1 MRKSFNQKVKKIS
14 SSLIVVL
21 LVCMNFLIH
30 LPFKAEAATT
40 ELKGLGDVSYYNA
53 IIFGDHSATSADIEG
68 AMAVQKNM
76 NASSYTVLAAATGA
90 NNLAG
95 ATWVDEGYP
104 SLLLG
109 GQFTKAGAGQVII
122 QDGTVA
128 MTKDGDPEGAMKTSY
143 DRIAYK
149 EQVEIDAKFK
159 EFRKDVDGVIGDAG
173 QLHTDKPKPN
183 MSFGIGEDVKN
194 PNIYVSSGL
203 TGEKTFDVKDV
214 FLPNVDNKDFIVIYS
229 DAETVN
235 FASGAILYDTRNTG
249 MATDLINTS
258 QAYDP
263 NSSFTELASKVIWV
277 FPNATKITTKGY
289 GVVGSVFAP
298 NAVVETKG
306 GSINGQAFVGGLH
319 QRDGFEV
326 HNFKFNWPKWKKPAA
341 EKGNL
346 QIKKVDESDE
356 NIVLKDAKFDVI
368 DKENNVVA
376 TVTTNEKG
384 IAEVKDLPLGDYFVK
399 EISAPEGYIKV
410 DTPVKV
416 TIDNTKVIE
425 IVMKNTKKV
434 ENGQFK
440 ILKKD
445 SESGQLL
452 PGAKFDVIDKDGNVV
467 ETIITD
473 GKGEALSKQLPV
485 GTYTLK
491 EVEAPKGY
499 ELSSSLVH
507 VDVAA
512 NKTVTVDVLNKKIV
526 EKATGQFEIV
536 KVDANDKEKLLSD
549 AEFEVYKDGKKVDT
563 LRTDKTGKV
572 ISTKLEPGKY
582 TLKETKAPQGYT
594 LLKEEIEVVVEA
606 NKVVQVQVENAK
618 ELGSLQVVKKD
629 AESGKVLEGAEFRLK
644 NESGQVVGEAKTTNK
659 DGVVQFENLVPGKYT
674 LEETKAPEGYK
685 AVEVTVEVN
694 VVANEVV
701 KQEVMNE
708 KVTGQFEIVK
718 VDANDK
724 TKVLSGAE
732 FEVYKEGKK
741 VDTLRTDKTGKVI
754 STKLEPG
761 KYTLKETKAPQ
772 GYKLL
777 KEEIEV
783 VVEANKV
790 VQVQVENAKELGS
803 LQVVK
808 KDAESGKVLEGAEFR
823 LKNENGQVVGEAKT
837 TNKDGVV
844 QFENLVPGKYT
855 LEETK
860 APEGYKA
867 VEVTVEVNVV
877 ANEMVKQEVTN
888 EKVTGQFEIV
898 KVDAEDKAKVLS
910 DAEFAVYKDGKKVAE
925 LKTDESGKVMSP
937 KLPLGE
943 YTVKETKAPEGYKL
957 SNKEWKVTI
966 QNENEIVKVEA
977 ENEKVLGSLQII
989 KTDDKDQAKRL
1000 AGAEFTLKDVK
1011 GNVVKEGITTDE
1023 SGTVKVDGL
1032 VPGEYTLEETKA
1044 PEGYELTKQVI
1055 HATVDGEKVIDVKVT
1070 NSKSLGQ
1077 FEIVKVDANDKEKRL
1092 SDAEFEV
1099 YKDGKKVETLR
1110 TDKTGKVISTK
1121 LEPGKYTLKE
1131 TKAPQGYKLLKE
1143 EIEVVVEANKVVQ
1156 VQVENAKELGSLQV
1170 IKKDAESGK
1179 VLEGAEFRLK
1189 NEAGQVVGE
1198 AKTTDKDGVVKFE
1211 NVVPGKYTLEETKAP
1226 EGYKALEVTVEVNVV
1241 ANEVIK
1247 QEVTNEK
1254 IAGQFEIVKVDANDK
1269 EKVLSGAEFTVYK
1282 GGKKVAELKTDESG
1296 KVMSP
1301 KLPLGEYTVKE
1312 TKAPEGYK
1320 LSNKEWKVTI
1330 QNEKEVVKVEAENER
1345 ILGSL
1350 QIIKTDDKDQAK
1362 RLAGAEFTL
1371 KDAQGNVVK
1380 EGITTDKSGIVKVE
1394 GLVPGEYTLEETK
1407 APEGYELTKQVIH
1420 VTVDGE
1426 KVIDV
1431 KVTNSKSLGQF
1442 EIVKVDAEDK
1452 AKVLSNAE
1460 FEVYKDGEKVETLR
1474 TDKTGK
1480 VTSKKLEPGTYTLK
1494 ETKAPQGYKLLKEE
1508 IEVVVEANKVVQV
1521 QVENAKELGSLQVI
1535 KKDAES
1541 GKVLE
1546 GAEFKLKNET
1556 GQVVG
1561 EAKTTNKDGVVKFE
1575 NLVPGKYTLEETKA
1589 PEGYKA
1595 LEVTVEVNVVANKVI
1610 KQEVLNEKVKGKIT
1624 GQIEI
1629 IKVDAN
1635 DRDKKLAGAVFEILK
1650 DGTKIDT
1657 LTSDENG
1664 KATSKELEPGDY
1676 ILKEVQAP
1684 KGYSL
1689 SDKEIEFTIS
1699 NQKIEVVKL
1708 QITNEKET
1716 SKGPENPGGETEKP
1730 GEETEKPGEETEKPG
1745 EETEKPGEG
1754 TEKPGEG
1761 TEKPGE
1767 GTEKPGEETEKP
1779 GEGTENPGGET
1790 EKPGEETEK
1799 PGEETEKPGEGTE
1812 KPGEEVGEPNLP
1824 EKEQGSSNDQKLPAT
1839 GHNTNYLPFIG
1850 VILVLLGMRL
1860 RFMTK
1865 NS

>member
-1 MRKSFNQKVKKIS
+1 MNFLRKSFNQKIKKLS
-14 SSLIVVL
+14 SSFIVVL

-30 LPFKAEAATT
+30 LPYKAEAATT

-76 NASSYTVLAAATGA
+76 NASSYTVVAAATGA

-128 MTKDGDPEGAMKTSY
+128 MTKDGDPDGAMKTSY
-143 DRIAYK
+143 DRISYK
-149 EQVEIDAKFK
+149 EQAEIDAKFK
-159 EFRKDVDGVIGDAG
+159 EFRKDVNSVIEDAG
-173 QLHTDKPKPN
+173 QLHTDKPKPG
-183 MSFGIGEDVKN
+183 MTFGIGEDVNN

-203 TGEKTFDVKDV
+203 EGQGPFNVKDV
-214 FLPNVDNKDFIVIYS
+214 YLPNVNNKDFIVIHS
-229 DAETVN
+229 DAEEVN
-235 FASGAILYDTRNTG
+235 FGGGAILYDT
-249 MATDLINTS
+249 TDKGGFTLVNTS

-263 NSSFTELASKVIWV
+263 NSFFTELASKVIWV
-277 FPNATKITTKGY
+277 FPNAKKITTKGY

-298 NAVVETKG
+298 NAVVDTKG
-306 GSINGQAFVGGLH
+306 GSINGQAYVGGLH

-346 QIKKVDESDE
+346 QIKKVDENDE

-384 IAEVKDLPLGDYFVK
+384 IAEVKDLPFGDYFVK

-416 TIDNTKVIE
+416 TIDNTNIIE
-425 IVMKNTKKV
+425 FVMKNTKKV

-440 ILKKD
+440 LLKKD

-452 PGAKFDVIDKDGNVV
+452 PGAKFNVIDKDGNVV

-473 GKGEALSKQLPV
+473 DKGEALSKQLPV

-491 EVEAPKGY
+491 EIEAPKGY
-499 ELSSSLVH
+499 ELSSSSVS
-507 VDVAA
+507 VDVEV
-512 NKTVTVDVLNKKIV
+512 NKVVTVDVVNKKIP
-526 EKATGQFEIV
+526 EKVTGQFEIV
-536 KVDANDKEKLLSD
+536 KVDAEDKTKVLSD

-572 ISTKLEPGKY
+572 VSQKLEPGTY
-582 TLKETKAPQGYT
+582 TLKETKAPQGYK

-606 NKVVQVQVENAK
+606 NKVVEVQVENAK
-618 ELGSLQVVKKD
+618 ELGSLQVTKKD

-644 NESGQVVGEAKTTNK
+644 NENGQVVGETKTTNK
-659 DGVVQFENLVPGKYT
+659 DGVVKFENLVPGKYT

-708 KVTGQFEIVK
+708 K
-718 VDANDK
+718 
-724 TKVLSGAE
+724 L
-732 FEVYKEGKK
+732 
-741 VDTLRTDKTGKVI
+741 
-754 STKLEPG
+754 
-761 KYTLKETKAPQ
+761 
-772 GYKLL
+772 
-777 KEEIEV
+777 
-783 VVEANKV
+783 
-790 VQVQVENAKELGS
+790 
-803 LQVVK
+803 
-808 KDAESGKVLEGAEFR
+808 
-823 LKNENGQVVGEAKT
+823 
-837 TNKDGVV
+837 
-844 QFENLVPGKYT
+844 
-855 LEETK
+855 
-860 APEGYKA
+860 
-867 VEVTVEVNVV
+867 
-877 ANEMVKQEVTN
+877 
-888 EKVTGQFEIV
+888 TGQFEIV

-910 DAEFAVYKDGKKVAE
+910 DAEF
-925 LKTDESGKVMSP
+925 
-937 KLPLGE
+937 
-943 YTVKETKAPEGYKL
+943 
-957 SNKEWKVTI
+957 
-966 QNENEIVKVEA
+966 
-977 ENEKVLGSLQII
+977 
-989 KTDDKDQAKRL
+989 
-1000 AGAEFTLKDVK
+1000 
-1011 GNVVKEGITTDE
+1011 
-1023 SGTVKVDGL
+1023 
-1032 VPGEYTLEETKA
+1032 
-1044 PEGYELTKQVI
+1044 
-1055 HATVDGEKVIDVKVT
+1055 
-1070 NSKSLGQ
+1070 
-1077 FEIVKVDANDKEKRL
+1077 
-1092 SDAEFEV
+1092 EV
-1099 YKDGKKVETLR
+1099 YKGGKKVETLR
-1110 TDKTGKVISTK
+1110 TDKTGKVISQK
-1121 LEPGKYTLKE
+1121 LEPGTYTLKE

-1189 NEAGQVVGE
+1189 NENGQVVGE
-1198 AKTTDKDGVVKFE
+1198 TKTTNKDGVVKFE
-1211 NVVPGKYTLEETKAP
+1211 NLVPGKYTLEETKAP
-1226 EGYKALEVTVEVNVV
+1226 EGYKAVEVTVEVNIV
-1241 ANEVIK
+1241 ANEVVK

-1254 IAGQFEIVKVDANDK
+1254 VTGQFEVVKVDANDK
-1269 EKVLSGAEFTVYK
+1269 TKLLSGAEFAVYK
-1282 GGKKVAELKTDESG
+1282 DGKKVAELKTDESG
-1296 KVMSP
+1296 KVISP

-1330 QNEKEVVKVEAENER
+1330 QNENEIVKLEAENEK

-1350 QIIKTDDKDQAK
+1350 QIIKTDDKDQTK

-1371 KDAQGNVVK
+1371 KDVKGNVVK
-1380 EGITTDKSGIVKVE
+1380 EGITTDKSGTVKVD

-1426 KVIDV
+1426 KIVDV
-1431 KVTNSKSLGQF
+1431 KVANSKSLGQF

-1452 AKVLSNAE
+1452 AKVLSDAE
-1460 FEVYKDGEKVETLR
+1460 FEVYKDGKKVETLR

-1480 VTSKKLEPGTYTLK
+1480 VISQKLEPGTYTLK

-1546 GAEFKLKNET
+1546 GAEFKLKNEA

-1561 EAKTTNKDGVVKFE
+1561 ETKTTNKDGVVKFE

-1589 PEGYKA
+1589 PEGYKV
-1595 LEVTVEVNVVANKVI
+1595 LEVTVEVNVVANEVV
-1610 KQEVLNEKVKGKIT
+1610 KQEVLNEKVKEEIT
-1624 GQIEI
+1624 GQLEI
-1629 IKVDAN
+1629 TKVDAN
-1635 DRDKKLAGAVFEILK
+1635 DTNKTLAGAVFEIWK

-1657 LTSDENG
+1657 LTSDANG
-1664 KATSKELEPGDY
+1664 KATSKELDPGDY

-1684 KGYSL
+1684 EGYEL

-1699 NQKIEVVKL
+1699 NQKFEVVKL
-1708 QITNEKET
+1708 QITNK
-1716 SKGPENPGGETEKP
+1716 KETEKP

-1745 EETEKPGEG
+1745 EETEKPGE
-1754 TEKPGEG
+1754 
-1761 TEKPGE
+1761 
-1767 GTEKPGEETEKP
+1767 
-1779 GEGTENPGGET
+1779 ET

-1799 PGEETEKPGEGTE
+1799 PGEETEKPGEETE
-1812 KPGEEVGEPNLP
+1812 KPGEETEKPGEET
-1824 EKEQGSSNDQKLPAT
+1824 EKPGEETEKPGEETEKPGKETEKPGEETEKPGEETEKPGEEIEKPGEEIEKPGGETEKPGEETEKPGGETEKPGEGMGNPDKEKGQGTSHAQQLPAT
-1839 GHNTNYLPFIG
+1839 GHDMNYLPFIG
-1850 VILVLLGMRL
+1850 FALVLLGIRL
-1860 RFMTK
+1860 RFMIK
-1865 NS
+1865 NN

>member
-1 MRKSFNQKVKKIS
+1 MRKSFNQKIKKLS
-14 SSLIVVL
+14 SSFIVVL

-30 LPFKAEAATT
+30 LPYKAEAATT

-95 ATWVDEGYP
+95 ATWVEEGYP

-109 GQFTKAGAGQVII
+109 GQFTKAGTGQVII

-128 MTKDGDPEGAMKTSY
+128 MTKDGDPEGAMKSSY
-143 DRIAYK
+143 DRISYK
-149 EQVEIDAKFK
+149 EQAEIDAKFK
-159 EFRKDVDGVIGDAG
+159 EFRKDVDSVIEDAG
-173 QLHTDKPKPN
+173 QLHTDKPKPG
-183 MSFGIGEDVKN
+183 MTFGIGEDVNN

-203 TGEKTFDVKDV
+203 EGQEPFNVKDV
-214 FLPNVDNKDFIVIYS
+214 YLPNVSNKDFIVIHS
-229 DAETVN
+229 DAEEVN
-235 FASGAILYDTRNTG
+235 FGGGAILYDT
-249 MATDLINTS
+249 TDKGGFTLVNTS

-263 NSSFTELASKVIWV
+263 NSFFTELASKVIWV
-277 FPNATKITTKGY
+277 FPNAKKITTKGY

-298 NAVVETKG
+298 NAVVDTKG
-306 GSINGQAFVGGLH
+306 GSINGQAYVGGLH

-346 QIKKVDESDE
+346 QIKKVDENDE

-368 DKENNVVA
+368 DKDNNVVA

-384 IAEVKDLPLGDYFVK
+384 IAEVKDLPFGDYFVK
-399 EISAPEGYIKV
+399 EISAPAGYIKV

-416 TIDNTKVIE
+416 TIDNTNIIE
-425 IVMKNTKKV
+425 FVMKNTKKV

-440 ILKKD
+440 LLKKD

-473 GKGEALSKQLPV
+473 DKGEALSKQLPV
-485 GTYTLK
+485 GTYALK

-536 KVDANDKEKLLSD
+536 KVDAEDKAKVLSD
-549 AEFEVYKDGKKVDT
+549 AEFDVYKDGKKVET

-572 ISTKLEPGKY
+572 ISQQLEPGTY

-618 ELGSLQVVKKD
+618 ELGSLQVIKKD

-644 NESGQVVGEAKTTNK
+644 NENGQLVGEAKTTNK
-659 DGVVQFENLVPGKYT
+659 DGIVKFENLVPGKYT

-718 VDANDK
+718 VDA
-724 TKVLSGAE
+724 
-732 FEVYKEGKK
+732 
-741 VDTLRTDKTGKVI
+741 
-754 STKLEPG
+754 
-761 KYTLKETKAPQ
+761 
-772 GYKLL
+772 
-777 KEEIEV
+777 
-783 VVEANKV
+783 
-790 VQVQVENAKELGS
+790 
-803 LQVVK
+803 
-808 KDAESGKVLEGAEFR
+808 
-823 LKNENGQVVGEAKT
+823 
-837 TNKDGVV
+837 
-844 QFENLVPGKYT
+844 
-855 LEETK
+855 
-860 APEGYKA
+860 
-867 VEVTVEVNVV
+867 
-877 ANEMVKQEVTN
+877 
-888 EKVTGQFEIV
+888 
-898 KVDAEDKAKVLS
+898 EDKAKVLS
-910 DAEFAVYKDGKKVAE
+910 DAEFTVYKD
-925 LKTDESGKVMSP
+925 
-937 KLPLGE
+937 
-943 YTVKETKAPEGYKL
+943 
-957 SNKEWKVTI
+957 
-966 QNENEIVKVEA
+966 
-977 ENEKVLGSLQII
+977 
-989 KTDDKDQAKRL
+989 
-1000 AGAEFTLKDVK
+1000 
-1011 GNVVKEGITTDE
+1011 
-1023 SGTVKVDGL
+1023 
-1032 VPGEYTLEETKA
+1032 
-1044 PEGYELTKQVI
+1044 
-1055 HATVDGEKVIDVKVT
+1055 
-1070 NSKSLGQ
+1070 
-1077 FEIVKVDANDKEKRL
+1077 
-1092 SDAEFEV
+1092 
-1099 YKDGKKVETLR
+1099 
-1110 TDKTGKVISTK
+1110 
-1121 LEPGKYTLKE
+1121 
-1131 TKAPQGYKLLKE
+1131 
-1143 EIEVVVEANKVVQ
+1143 
-1156 VQVENAKELGSLQV
+1156 
-1170 IKKDAESGK
+1170 
-1179 VLEGAEFRLK
+1179 
-1189 NEAGQVVGE
+1189 
-1198 AKTTDKDGVVKFE
+1198 
-1211 NVVPGKYTLEETKAP
+1211 
-1226 EGYKALEVTVEVNVV
+1226 
-1241 ANEVIK
+1241 
-1247 QEVTNEK
+1247 
-1254 IAGQFEIVKVDANDK
+1254 
-1269 EKVLSGAEFTVYK
+1269 
-1282 GGKKVAELKTDESG
+1282 GKKVAELKTDESG

-1380 EGITTDKSGIVKVE
+1380 EGITTDKSGIVKVD

-1452 AKVLSNAE
+1452 TKVLSDAE
-1460 FEVYKDGEKVETLR
+1460 FEVYKDGKKVETLR

-1480 VTSKKLEPGTYTLK
+1480 VISQKLEPGTYTLK

-1561 EAKTTNKDGVVKFE
+1561 EAKTTNKDGVVTFE

-1595 LEVTVEVNVVANKVI
+1595 LEVTVEVNIVANEVAKR
-1610 KQEVLNEKVKGKIT
+1610 EVLNEKVKEEIT
-1624 GQIEI
+1624 GQLEI
-1629 IKVDAN
+1629 TKVDAN
-1635 DRDKKLAGAVFEILK
+1635 DTGKTLAGAVFEIWK

-1657 LTSDENG
+1657 LTTNKNG
-1664 KATSKELEPGDY
+1664 KAISKKLEPGDY
-1676 ILKEVQAP
+1676 ILKEVHAP
-1684 KGYSL
+1684 EGYKL
-1689 SDKEIEFTIS
+1689 SDKEIKFKIS
-1699 NQKIEVVKL
+1699 NEKVEVKNL
-1708 QITNEKET
+1708 EITNEKEQE
-1716 SKGPENPGGETEKP
+1716 KGPEKP
-1730 GEETEKPGEETEKPG
+1730 GEETEKPG
-1745 EETEKPGEG
+1745 
-1754 TEKPGEG
+1754 
-1761 TEKPGE
+1761 
-1767 GTEKPGEETEKP
+1767 
-1779 GEGTENPGGET
+1779 
-1790 EKPGEETEK
+1790 
-1799 PGEETEKPGEGTE
+1799 
-1812 KPGEEVGEPNLP
+1812 
-1824 EKEQGSSNDQKLPAT
+1824 
-1839 GHNTNYLPFIG
+1839 
-1850 VILVLLGMRL
+1850 
-1860 RFMTK
+1860 
-1865 NS
+1865 

>member
-1 MRKSFNQKVKKIS
+1 MNFLRKSFNQKIKKFS
-14 SSLIVVL
+14 SSFIVVL

-30 LPFKAEAATT
+30 LPYKAEAATT

-109 GQFTKAGAGQVII
+109 GQFTKAGTGQVII

-128 MTKDGDPEGAMKTSY
+128 MTKDGDPEGAMKSSY
-143 DRIAYK
+143 DRISYK
-149 EQVEIDAKFK
+149 EQAEIDAKFK
-159 EFRKDVDGVIGDAG
+159 EFRKDVDSVIEDAG
-173 QLHTDKPKPN
+173 QLHTDKPKPG
-183 MSFGIGEDVKN
+183 MTFGIGEDVNN

-203 TGEKTFDVKDV
+203 EGQEPFNVKDV
-214 FLPNVDNKDFIVIYS
+214 YLPNVSNKDFIVIHS
-229 DAETVN
+229 DAEEVN
-235 FASGAILYDTRNTG
+235 FGGGAILYDT
-249 MATDLINTS
+249 TDKGGFTLVNTS

-263 NSSFTELASKVIWV
+263 NSFFTELASKVIWV
-277 FPNATKITTKGY
+277 FPNAKKITTKGY

-298 NAVVETKG
+298 NAVVDTKG
-306 GSINGQAFVGGLH
+306 GSINGQAYVGGLH

-346 QIKKVDESDE
+346 QIKKVDENDE

-368 DKENNVVA
+368 DKDNHVVA

-384 IAEVKDLPLGDYFVK
+384 IAEVKDLPFGDYFVK
-399 EISAPEGYIKV
+399 EISAPAGYIKV

-416 TIDNTKVIE
+416 TIDNTNIIE
-425 IVMKNTKKV
+425 FVMKNTKKV

-440 ILKKD
+440 LLKKD

-512 NKTVTVDVLNKKIV
+512 DKTVTVDVLNKKIV

-536 KVDANDKEKLLSD
+536 KVDAEDKAKVLSD
-549 AEFEVYKDGKKVDT
+549 AEFDVYKDGKKVET

-572 ISTKLEPGKY
+572 ISQQLEPGTY

-606 NKVVQVQVENAK
+606 NKVVQVQ
-618 ELGSLQVVKKD
+618 
-629 AESGKVLEGAEFRLK
+629 
-644 NESGQVVGEAKTTNK
+644 
-659 DGVVQFENLVPGKYT
+659 
-674 LEETKAPEGYK
+674 
-685 AVEVTVEVN
+685 
-694 VVANEVV
+694 
-701 KQEVMNE
+701 
-708 KVTGQFEIVK
+708 I
-718 VDANDK
+718 
-724 TKVLSGAE
+724 
-732 FEVYKEGKK
+732 
-741 VDTLRTDKTGKVI
+741 
-754 STKLEPG
+754 
-761 KYTLKETKAPQ
+761 
-772 GYKLL
+772 
-777 KEEIEV
+777 
-783 VVEANKV
+783 
-790 VQVQVENAKELGS
+790 
-803 LQVVK
+803 
-808 KDAESGKVLEGAEFR
+808 
-823 LKNENGQVVGEAKT
+823 
-837 TNKDGVV
+837 
-844 QFENLVPGKYT
+844 
-855 LEETK
+855 
-860 APEGYKA
+860 
-867 VEVTVEVNVV
+867 
-877 ANEMVKQEVTN
+877 
-888 EKVTGQFEIV
+888 
-898 KVDAEDKAKVLS
+898 
-910 DAEFAVYKDGKKVAE
+910 
-925 LKTDESGKVMSP
+925 
-937 KLPLGE
+937 
-943 YTVKETKAPEGYKL
+943 
-957 SNKEWKVTI
+957 
-966 QNENEIVKVEA
+966 
-977 ENEKVLGSLQII
+977 
-989 KTDDKDQAKRL
+989 
-1000 AGAEFTLKDVK
+1000 
-1011 GNVVKEGITTDE
+1011 
-1023 SGTVKVDGL
+1023 
-1032 VPGEYTLEETKA
+1032 
-1044 PEGYELTKQVI
+1044 
-1055 HATVDGEKVIDVKVT
+1055 
-1070 NSKSLGQ
+1070 
-1077 FEIVKVDANDKEKRL
+1077 
-1092 SDAEFEV
+1092 
-1099 YKDGKKVETLR
+1099 
-1110 TDKTGKVISTK
+1110 
-1121 LEPGKYTLKE
+1121 
-1131 TKAPQGYKLLKE
+1131 
-1143 EIEVVVEANKVVQ
+1143 
-1156 VQVENAKELGSLQV
+1156 ENAKELGSLQV

-1179 VLEGAEFRLK
+1179 VLAGAEFKLK

-1198 AKTTDKDGVVKFE
+1198 AKTTNKDGVVKFE

-1241 ANEVIK
+1241 ANEVVK
-1247 QEVTNEK
+1247 QEVMNEK
-1254 IAGQFEIVKVDANDK
+1254 VMGQFEIVKVDANDK
-1269 EKVLSGAEFTVYK
+1269 TKLLSGAEFEVYK
-1282 GGKKVAELKTDESG
+1282 DGKKVAELKTDESG

-1380 EGITTDKSGIVKVE
+1380 EGITTDKSGIVKID

-1452 AKVLSNAE
+1452 TKVLSDAE
-1460 FEVYKDGEKVETLR
+1460 FEVYKDGKKIETLRTDKTGKVISQKLEPGKYTLKETKAPQGYKLLKEEIEVVVEANKVVQVQVENAKELGSLQVIKKDAESGKVLEGAEFRLKNENGQLVGEAKTTNKDGIVKFENLVPGKYTLEETKAPEGYKAVEVKVEVNVVANEVAKKEVMNEKVTGQFEIVKVDAEDKTKVLSDAEFEVYKDGKKVETLR

-1480 VTSKKLEPGTYTLK
+1480 VISQKLEPGTYTLK

-1561 EAKTTNKDGVVKFE
+1561 EAKTTNKDGVVTFE

-1595 LEVTVEVNVVANKVI
+1595 LEVTVEVNVVANEVAKR
-1610 KQEVLNEKVKGKIT
+1610 EVLNEKVKEEIT
-1624 GQIEI
+1624 GQLEI
-1629 IKVDAN
+1629 TKVDAN
-1635 DRDKKLAGAVFEILK
+1635 DTGKTLAGAVFEILK

-1657 LTSDENG
+1657 LTTNKNG
-1664 KATSKELEPGDY
+1664 KAISKKLEPGDY
-1676 ILKEVQAP
+1676 ILKEVHAP
-1684 KGYSL
+1684 EGYKL
-1689 SDKEIEFTIS
+1689 SDKEIKFKIS
-1699 NQKIEVVKL
+1699 NEKVEVKNL
-1708 QITNEKET
+1708 EITNEKEQE
-1716 SKGPENPGGETEKP
+1716 KGPEKPGEETEKP

-1745 EETEKPGEG
+1745 EETEKPGE
-1754 TEKPGEG
+1754 
-1761 TEKPGE
+1761 
-1767 GTEKPGEETEKP
+1767 
-1779 GEGTENPGGET
+1779 ET

-1799 PGEETEKPGEGTE
+1799 PGEETEKPGEETEKPGEETEKPGEETEKPGEETEKPGEETEKPGEETEKPGEETEKPGEETEKPGEETEKPGEETEKPGEETEKPGEETE
-1812 KPGEEVGEPNLP
+1812 KPGEEVGKPNLP
-1824 EKEQGSSNDQKLPAT
+1824 EKEQGSSNNQKLPAT

>member
-1 MRKSFNQKVKKIS
+1 MSKDWYIWNVLYFVNLGIIKGGMNFLRKSFNQKIKKLS
-14 SSLIVVL
+14 SSFIVVL
-21 LVCMNFLIH
+21 LACMNFLIH
-30 LPFKAEAATT
+30 LPYKAEAATT

-109 GQFTKAGAGQVII
+109 GQFTKAGTGQVII

-128 MTKDGDPEGAMKTSY
+128 MTKDGDPEGAMKSSY
-143 DRIAYK
+143 DRISYK
-149 EQVEIDAKFK
+149 EQAEIDTKFK
-159 EFRKDVDGVIGDAG
+159 EFRKDVDSVIEDAG
-173 QLHTDKPKPN
+173 QLHTDKPKSG
-183 MSFGIGEDVKN
+183 MTFGIGEDVN
-194 PNIYVSSGL
+194 NSNIYVSSGL
-203 TGEKTFDVKDV
+203 EGQEPFNVKDV
-214 FLPNVDNKDFIVIYS
+214 YLPNVNNKDFIVIHS
-229 DAETVN
+229 DAEEVN
-235 FASGAILYDTRNTG
+235 FGGGAILYDT
-249 MATDLINTS
+249 TDKGGFTLVNTS

-263 NSSFTELASKVIWV
+263 NSFFTELASKVIWV
-277 FPNATKITTKGY
+277 FPNAKKITTKGY

-326 HNFKFNWPKWKKPAA
+326 HNFKFNWPKWKNPAV

-346 QIKKVDESDE
+346 QIKKVDENDE

-368 DKENNVVA
+368 DKENHVVA
-376 TVTTNEKG
+376 TVTTNEDG
-384 IAEVKDLPLGDYFVK
+384 IAEVKDLPFGDYFVK

-416 TIDNTKVIE
+416 TIDNTNIIE
-425 IVMKNTKKV
+425 FVMKNTKKV

-440 ILKKD
+440 LLKKD

-536 KVDANDKEKLLSD
+536 KVDA
-549 AEFEVYKDGKKVDT
+549 
-563 LRTDKTGKV
+563 
-572 ISTKLEPGKY
+572 
-582 TLKETKAPQGYT
+582 
-594 LLKEEIEVVVEA
+594 
-606 NKVVQVQVENAK
+606 
-618 ELGSLQVVKKD
+618 
-629 AESGKVLEGAEFRLK
+629 
-644 NESGQVVGEAKTTNK
+644 
-659 DGVVQFENLVPGKYT
+659 
-674 LEETKAPEGYK
+674 
-685 AVEVTVEVN
+685 
-694 VVANEVV
+694 
-701 KQEVMNE
+701 
-708 KVTGQFEIVK
+708 
-718 VDANDK
+718 
-724 TKVLSGAE
+724 
-732 FEVYKEGKK
+732 
-741 VDTLRTDKTGKVI
+741 
-754 STKLEPG
+754 
-761 KYTLKETKAPQ
+761 
-772 GYKLL
+772 
-777 KEEIEV
+777 
-783 VVEANKV
+783 
-790 VQVQVENAKELGS
+790 
-803 LQVVK
+803 
-808 KDAESGKVLEGAEFR
+808 
-823 LKNENGQVVGEAKT
+823 
-837 TNKDGVV
+837 
-844 QFENLVPGKYT
+844 
-855 LEETK
+855 
-860 APEGYKA
+860 
-867 VEVTVEVNVV
+867 
-877 ANEMVKQEVTN
+877 
-888 EKVTGQFEIV
+888 
-898 KVDAEDKAKVLS
+898 EDKAKV
-910 DAEFAVYKDGKKVAE
+910 
-925 LKTDESGKVMSP
+925 
-937 KLPLGE
+937 
-943 YTVKETKAPEGYKL
+943 
-957 SNKEWKVTI
+957 
-966 QNENEIVKVEA
+966 
-977 ENEKVLGSLQII
+977 
-989 KTDDKDQAKRL
+989 
-1000 AGAEFTLKDVK
+1000 
-1011 GNVVKEGITTDE
+1011 
-1023 SGTVKVDGL
+1023 
-1032 VPGEYTLEETKA
+1032 
-1044 PEGYELTKQVI
+1044 
-1055 HATVDGEKVIDVKVT
+1055 
-1070 NSKSLGQ
+1070 
-1077 FEIVKVDANDKEKRL
+1077 L

-1110 TDKTGKVISTK
+1110 TDKTGKVISQK
-1121 LEPGKYTLKE
+1121 LEPGTYTLKE
-1131 TKAPQGYKLLKE
+1131 TKAPQGYTLLKE

-1189 NEAGQVVGE
+1189 NETGQVVGE
-1198 AKTTDKDGVVKFE
+1198 AKTTNKDGVVQFG
-1211 NVVPGKYTLEETKAP
+1211 NLVPGKYTLEETKAP
-1226 EGYKALEVTVEVNVV
+1226 EGYKAVEVTVGVNVV
-1241 ANEVIK
+1241 ANEVVK
-1247 QEVTNEK
+1247 QEVMNEK
-1254 IAGQFEIVKVDANDK
+1254 VTGQFEIVKVDANDK
-1269 EKVLSGAEFTVYK
+1269 AKVLSGAEFTVYK
-1282 GGKKVAELKTDESG
+1282 DGKKVAELKTDESG
-1296 KVMSP
+1296 EVMSP
-1301 KLPLGEYTVKE
+1301 KLPFGEYTVKE

-1350 QIIKTDDKDQAK
+1350 QIIKTDDKDKAK

-1380 EGITTDKSGIVKVE
+1380 EGITTDESGTVKVD

-1442 EIVKVDAEDK
+1442 EIVKVDANDK
-1452 AKVLSNAE
+1452 TKVLSDAE
-1460 FEVYKDGEKVETLR
+1460 FEVYKDGKKVETLR

-1480 VTSKKLEPGTYTLK
+1480 VISQKLEPGTYTLK

-1521 QVENAKELGSLQVI
+1521 QVENTKELGSLQVI

-1561 EAKTTNKDGVVKFE
+1561 EAKTTNKDGVVTFE

-1595 LEVTVEVNVVANKVI
+1595 LEVTVEVNVVANTVM
-1610 KQEVLNEKVKGKIT
+1610 KQEVLNEKVKEKIT

-1635 DRDKKLAGAVFEILK
+1635 DKDKKLAGAVFEILK
-1650 DGTKIDT
+1650 DGTKIDA

-1684 KGYSL
+1684 EGYSL

-1699 NQKIEVVKL
+1699 NQEIEVVKL

-1716 SKGPENPGGETEKP
+1716 SKGPEKPGEETEKPGGETEKPGGETEKP
-1730 GEETEKPGEETEKPG
+1730 GEETEKPGEGTEKPG
-1745 EETEKPGEG
+1745 GETEKPGEG
-1754 TEKPGEG
+1754 TEKPGGETEKPGEG

-1779 GEGTENPGGET
+1779 GE
-1790 EKPGEETEK
+1790 
-1799 PGEETEKPGEGTE
+1799 ETEKPGEGMVNVDKEQPT
-1812 KPGEEVGEPNLP
+1812 LP
-1824 EKEQGSSNDQKLPAT
+1824 EKGQDASHAQRLPAT
-1839 GHNTNYLPFIG
+1839 GHDMNYLPFIG
-1850 VILVLLGMRL
+1850 FALVLLGIRL
-1860 RFMTK
+1860 RFMIK

>member
-1 MRKSFNQKVKKIS
+1 MRKSFNQKIKKLS
-14 SSLIVVL
+14 SSFIVVL

-30 LPFKAEAATT
+30 LPYKAEAATT

-68 AMAVQKNM
+68 AMAIQKNM

-90 NNLAG
+90 HNLAG
-95 ATWVDEGYP
+95 ATWVEEGYP

-109 GQFTKAGAGQVII
+109 GQFTKAGTGQVII

-128 MTKDGDPEGAMKTSY
+128 MTKDGDPEGAMNSSY
-143 DRIAYK
+143 DRISYK
-149 EQVEIDAKFK
+149 EQAEIDAKFK
-159 EFRKDVDGVIGDAG
+159 EFRKDVDSVIEDAG
-173 QLHTDKPKPN
+173 QLHTDKPKSG
-183 MSFGIGEDVKN
+183 MTFGIGEDVNN

-203 TGEKTFDVKDV
+203 EGQEPFNVKDV
-214 FLPNVDNKDFIVIYS
+214 YLPNVSNKDFIVIHS
-229 DAETVN
+229 DAEEVN
-235 FASGAILYDTRNTG
+235 FGGGAILYDTTNKGGFT
-249 MATDLINTS
+249 LVNTS

-263 NSSFTELASKVIWV
+263 NSFFTELASKVIWV

-298 NAVVETKG
+298 NAVVDTKG
-306 GSINGQAFVGGLH
+306 GSINGQAYVGGLH

-346 QIKKVDESDE
+346 QIKKVDENDE

-368 DKENNVVA
+368 DKDNNVVA

-384 IAEVKDLPLGDYFVK
+384 IAEVKDLPFGDYFVK

-416 TIDNTKVIE
+416 TIDNTNIIE
-425 IVMKNTKKV
+425 FVMKNTKKV

-440 ILKKD
+440 LLKKD

-512 NKTVTVDVLNKKIV
+512 NNTVTVDVLNKKIV

-536 KVDANDKEKLLSD
+536 KVDANDKTKVLSD
-549 AEFEVYKDGKKVDT
+549 AEFEVYKDGKKVET

-572 ISTKLEPGKY
+572 ISQKLEPGTY
-582 TLKETKAPQGYT
+582 TLKETKAPQGYK

-618 ELGSLQVVKKD
+618 ELGSLQVIKKD
-629 AESGKVLEGAEFRLK
+629 AESGKVLEDAEFKLK
-644 NESGQVVGEAKTTNK
+644 NETGQVVGEAKTTNK
-659 DGVVQFENLVPGKYT
+659 NGVVTFENLVPGKYT

-724 TKVLSGAE
+724 A
-732 FEVYKEGKK
+732 
-741 VDTLRTDKTGKVI
+741 
-754 STKLEPG
+754 
-761 KYTLKETKAPQ
+761 
-772 GYKLL
+772 
-777 KEEIEV
+777 
-783 VVEANKV
+783 
-790 VQVQVENAKELGS
+790 
-803 LQVVK
+803 
-808 KDAESGKVLEGAEFR
+808 
-823 LKNENGQVVGEAKT
+823 
-837 TNKDGVV
+837 
-844 QFENLVPGKYT
+844 
-855 LEETK
+855 
-860 APEGYKA
+860 
-867 VEVTVEVNVV
+867 
-877 ANEMVKQEVTN
+877 
-888 EKVTGQFEIV
+888 
-898 KVDAEDKAKVLS
+898 
-910 DAEFAVYKDGKKVAE
+910 
-925 LKTDESGKVMSP
+925 
-937 KLPLGE
+937 
-943 YTVKETKAPEGYKL
+943 
-957 SNKEWKVTI
+957 
-966 QNENEIVKVEA
+966 
-977 ENEKVLGSLQII
+977 
-989 KTDDKDQAKRL
+989 
-1000 AGAEFTLKDVK
+1000 
-1011 GNVVKEGITTDE
+1011 
-1023 SGTVKVDGL
+1023 
-1032 VPGEYTLEETKA
+1032 
-1044 PEGYELTKQVI
+1044 
-1055 HATVDGEKVIDVKVT
+1055 
-1070 NSKSLGQ
+1070 
-1077 FEIVKVDANDKEKRL
+1077 
-1092 SDAEFEV
+1092 
-1099 YKDGKKVETLR
+1099 
-1110 TDKTGKVISTK
+1110 
-1121 LEPGKYTLKE
+1121 
-1131 TKAPQGYKLLKE
+1131 
-1143 EIEVVVEANKVVQ
+1143 
-1156 VQVENAKELGSLQV
+1156 
-1170 IKKDAESGK
+1170 
-1179 VLEGAEFRLK
+1179 
-1189 NEAGQVVGE
+1189 
-1198 AKTTDKDGVVKFE
+1198 
-1211 NVVPGKYTLEETKAP
+1211 
-1226 EGYKALEVTVEVNVV
+1226 
-1241 ANEVIK
+1241 
-1247 QEVTNEK
+1247 
-1254 IAGQFEIVKVDANDK
+1254 
-1269 EKVLSGAEFTVYK
+1269 KVLSGAEFTVYK
-1282 GGKKVAELKTDESG
+1282 DGKKVAELKTDESG

-1380 EGITTDKSGIVKVE
+1380 EGITTDKSGIVKVD

-1452 AKVLSNAE
+1452 TKVLSDAE
-1460 FEVYKDGEKVETLR
+1460 FEVYKDGKKIETLR

-1480 VTSKKLEPGTYTLK
+1480 VISQKLEPGKYTLK

-1521 QVENAKELGSLQVI
+1521 QIENAKELGSLQVI

-1561 EAKTTNKDGVVKFE
+1561 EAKTTNKDGIVKFE
-1575 NLVPGKYTLEETKA
+1575 NLEPGKYTLEETKA

-1595 LEVTVEVNVVANKVI
+1595 LEVTVEVNVVANEVAKR
-1610 KQEVLNEKVKGKIT
+1610 EVLNEKVKEEIT
-1624 GQIEI
+1624 GQLEI
-1629 IKVDAN
+1629 TKVDAN
-1635 DRDKKLAGAVFEILK
+1635 DTGKTLAGAVFEIWK

-1657 LTSDENG
+1657 LTTNKNG
-1664 KATSKELEPGDY
+1664 KAISKKLEPGDY
-1676 ILKEVQAP
+1676 ILKEVHAP
-1684 KGYSL
+1684 EGYKL
-1689 SDKEIEFTIS
+1689 SDKEIKFKIS
-1699 NQKIEVVKL
+1699 NEKVEVKNL
-1708 QITNEKET
+1708 EITNEKEQE
-1716 SKGPENPGGETEKP
+1716 KGPEKPGEETEKP

-1745 EETEKPGEG
+1745 EETEKPGEETG
-1754 TEKPGEG
+1754 TPGE
-1761 TEKPGE
+1761 
-1767 GTEKPGEETEKP
+1767 
-1779 GEGTENPGGET
+1779 ET

-1799 PGEETEKPGEGTE
+1799 PGEETEKPGEETEKPGEETEKPGEETEKPGEETEKPGGETEKPGEETEKTGEGTEKPGEETEKPGEETEKPGEETE
-1812 KPGEEVGEPNLP
+1812 KPGEEVGAPNLP

-1860 RFMTK
+1860 RFMNK

>member
-1 MRKSFNQKVKKIS
+1 MNFLRKSFNQKIKKLS

-21 LVCMNFLIH
+21 LICMNFLIH
-30 LPFKAEAATT
+30 LPLKAEAATT

-76 NASSYTVLAAATGA
+76 NASSYTVVAAATGA

-128 MTKDGDPEGAMKTSY
+128 MTKDGDPDGAMKTSY
-143 DRIAYK
+143 DRISYK
-149 EQVEIDAKFK
+149 EQAEIDAKFK
-159 EFRKDVDGVIGDAG
+159 EFRKDVDGVIGDASK
-173 QLHTDKPKPN
+173 LYTDKPKPN
-183 MSFGIGEDVKN
+183 MSFGIGEDVNN
-194 PNIYVSSGL
+194 PNIYVSSGQ
-203 TGEKTFDVKDV
+203 TGKKAFDVKDV
-214 FLPNVDNKDFIVIYS
+214 FLPNVENKDFIVIYS
-229 DAETVN
+229 DAEEVS
-235 FASGAILYDTRNTG
+235 FGGGAILYDTRNTG

-306 GSINGQAFVGGLH
+306 GSINGQAYVGGLH

-326 HNFKFNWPKWKKPAA
+326 HNFKFNWPKWNKPAV
-341 EKGNL
+341 EKGHL
-346 QIKKVDESDE
+346 QIKKVDENDE

-368 DKENNVVA
+368 DKDNNVVA

-399 EISAPEGYIKV
+399 EINAPEGYIKV

-416 TIDNTKVIE
+416 TIDNTNVIE
-425 IVMKNTKKV
+425 LVMKNTKKV

-440 ILKKD
+440 LLKKD

-452 PGAKFDVIDKDGNVV
+452 PGAKFDVLDKDGKVV
-467 ETIITD
+467 ETIVTD
-473 GKGEALSKQLPV
+473 DKGEALSKQLPV
-485 GTYTLK
+485 GSYTLK

-499 ELSSSLVH
+499 ELSSSSVS
-507 VDVAA
+507 VDVEVEA
-512 NKTVTVDVLNKKIV
+512 NKVVTVDVVNKKIP
-526 EKATGQFEIV
+526 EKVTGQFEIV
-536 KVDANDKEKLLSD
+536 KVDAEDKTKVLSD

-572 ISTKLEPGKY
+572 VS
-582 TLKETKAPQGYT
+582 Q
-594 LLKEEIEVVVEA
+594 
-606 NKVVQVQVENAK
+606 
-618 ELGSLQVVKKD
+618 
-629 AESGKVLEGAEFRLK
+629 
-644 NESGQVVGEAKTTNK
+644 
-659 DGVVQFENLVPGKYT
+659 
-674 LEETKAPEGYK
+674 
-685 AVEVTVEVN
+685 
-694 VVANEVV
+694 
-701 KQEVMNE
+701 
-708 KVTGQFEIVK
+708 
-718 VDANDK
+718 
-724 TKVLSGAE
+724 
-732 FEVYKEGKK
+732 
-741 VDTLRTDKTGKVI
+741 
-754 STKLEPG
+754 KLEPG

-783 VVEANKV
+783 VVEADKV
-790 VQVQVENAKELGS
+790 VEVQVENAKELGS
-803 LQVVK
+803 LQVIK
-808 KDAESGKVLEGAEFR
+808 KDAESGKVLAGAEFK
-823 LKNENGQVVGEAKT
+823 LKNEAGQVVGEAKT

-844 QFENLVPGKYT
+844 KFESLVPGKYT

-867 VEVTVEVNVV
+867 LEVTVEVNVV
-877 ANEMVKQEVTN
+877 ANEVVKQEVTN

-898 KVDAEDKAKVLS
+898 KVDAEDKTKV
-910 DAEFAVYKDGKKVAE
+910 
-925 LKTDESGKVMSP
+925 
-937 KLPLGE
+937 
-943 YTVKETKAPEGYKL
+943 
-957 SNKEWKVTI
+957 
-966 QNENEIVKVEA
+966 
-977 ENEKVLGSLQII
+977 
-989 KTDDKDQAKRL
+989 
-1000 AGAEFTLKDVK
+1000 
-1011 GNVVKEGITTDE
+1011 
-1023 SGTVKVDGL
+1023 
-1032 VPGEYTLEETKA
+1032 
-1044 PEGYELTKQVI
+1044 
-1055 HATVDGEKVIDVKVT
+1055 
-1070 NSKSLGQ
+1070 
-1077 FEIVKVDANDKEKRL
+1077 L

-1099 YKDGKKVETLR
+1099 YKDSKKVDTLR
-1110 TDKTGKVISTK
+1110 TDKTGKVISQK
-1121 LEPGKYTLKE
+1121 LEPGTYTLKE

-1143 EIEVVVEANKVVQ
+1143 EIEVVVEANKVVE
-1156 VQVENAKELGSLQV
+1156 VQIENAKELGSLQV

-1179 VLEGAEFRLK
+1179 VLAGAEFKLK

-1198 AKTTDKDGVVKFE
+1198 AKITNKDGVVKFE

-1241 ANEVIK
+1241 ANEVVK

-1254 IAGQFEIVKVDANDK
+1254 VTGQFEIVKVDANDK
-1269 EKVLSGAEFTVYK
+1269 TELLSGAEFEVYK
-1282 GGKKVAELKTDESG
+1282 DGKKVAELKTDESG

-1312 TKAPEGYK
+1312 TKAPAGYK

-1330 QNEKEVVKVEAENER
+1330 QNEKEVVKVEAENEK

-1350 QIIKTDDKDQAK
+1350 QIIKMDDKDQTK
-1362 RLAGAEFTL
+1362 RLAGAKFTL
-1371 KDAQGNVVK
+1371 KDAKGNVVK
-1380 EGITTDKSGIVKVE
+1380 EGITTDKSGTVKVD

-1407 APEGYELTKQVIH
+1407 APEGYELTKQIIH

-1426 KVIDV
+1426 KGVDA

-1452 AKVLSNAE
+1452 TKVLSDAE
-1460 FEVYKDGEKVETLR
+1460 FEVYKDGKKVDTLR

-1480 VTSKKLEPGTYTLK
+1480 VVSQKLEPGKYTLK

-1508 IEVVVEANKVVQV
+1508 IEVVVEADKVVQV

-1535 KKDAES
+1535 KKDVES
-1541 GKVLE
+1541 GKVLA
-1546 GAEFKLKNET
+1546 GAEFKLKNEA

-1575 NLVPGKYTLEETKA
+1575 SLVPGKYTLEETKA

-1595 LEVTVEVNVVANKVI
+1595 LEVTVEVNVVANEVV
-1610 KQEVLNEKVKGKIT
+1610 KQEVMNEKVKEEIT
-1624 GQIEI
+1624 GQLEI
-1629 IKVDAN
+1629 TKVDAN
-1635 DRDKKLAGAVFEILK
+1635 NTNKILAGAVFEIWK

-1657 LTSDENG
+1657 LTTNKSG
-1664 KATSKELEPGDY
+1664 KATSKKLEPGDY
-1676 ILKEVQAP
+1676 TLKEIQAP
-1684 KGYSL
+1684 EGYTL
-1689 SDKEIEFTIS
+1689 SDKEMKFTIS
-1699 NQKIEVVKL
+1699 NEKIEFVKL
-1708 QITNEKET
+1708 QITNKKDTE
-1716 SKGPENPGGETEKP
+1716 KGPEKP
-1730 GEETEKPGEETEKPG
+1730 GEG
-1745 EETEKPGEG
+1745 TEKPGEG

-1767 GTEKPGEETEKP
+1767 GTEKPGE
-1779 GEGTENPGGET
+1779 G
-1790 EKPGEETEK
+1790 
-1799 PGEETEKPGEGTE
+1799 TEKPGEGTE
-1812 KPGEEVGEPNLP
+1812 KPGEGTEKPGEGTEKPGEGTEKPGEGTEKPGEGVEKPNLP
-1824 EKEQGSSNDQKLPAT
+1824 EKGQGSSNNQQLPAT
-1839 GHNTNYLPFIG
+1839 GHNTNYVPFIG
-1850 VILVLLGMRL
+1850 FMLLLLGIRL
-1860 RFMTK
+1860 RFMAK

>member
-1 MRKSFNQKVKKIS
+1 MNFLRKSFNQKIKKLS

-21 LVCMNFLIH
+21 LICMNFLIH
-30 LPFKAEAATT
+30 LPLKAEAATT

-76 NASSYTVLAAATGA
+76 NASSYTVVAAATGA

-128 MTKDGDPEGAMKTSY
+128 MTKDGDPDGAMKTSY
-143 DRIAYK
+143 DRISYK
-149 EQVEIDAKFK
+149 EQAEIDAKFK
-159 EFRKDVDGVIGDAG
+159 EFRKDVDGVIGDASK
-173 QLHTDKPKPN
+173 LYTDKPKPN
-183 MSFGIGEDVKN
+183 MSFGIGEDVNN
-194 PNIYVSSGL
+194 PNIYVSSGQ
-203 TGEKTFDVKDV
+203 TGKKAFDVKDV
-214 FLPNVDNKDFIVIYS
+214 FLPNVENKDFIVIYS
-229 DAETVN
+229 DAEEVS
-235 FASGAILYDTRNTG
+235 FGGGAILYDTRNTG

-306 GSINGQAFVGGLH
+306 GSINGQAYVGGLH

-326 HNFKFNWPKWKKPAA
+326 HNFKFNWPKWNKPAV
-341 EKGNL
+341 EKGHL
-346 QIKKVDESDE
+346 QIKKVDENDE

-368 DKENNVVA
+368 DKDNNVVA

-399 EISAPEGYIKV
+399 EINAPEGYIKV

-416 TIDNTKVIE
+416 TIDNTNVIE
-425 IVMKNTKKV
+425 LVMKNTKKV

-440 ILKKD
+440 LLKKD

-452 PGAKFDVIDKDGNVV
+452 PGAKFDVLDKDGKVV
-467 ETIITD
+467 ETIVTD
-473 GKGEALSKQLPV
+473 DKGEALSKQLPV
-485 GTYTLK
+485 GSYTLK

-499 ELSSSLVH
+499 ELSSSSVS
-507 VDVAA
+507 VDVEVEA
-512 NKTVTVDVLNKKIV
+512 NKVVTVDVVNKKIP
-526 EKATGQFEIV
+526 EKVTGQFEIV
-536 KVDANDKEKLLSD
+536 KVDAEDKTKVLSD

-572 ISTKLEPGKY
+572 VS
-582 TLKETKAPQGYT
+582 Q
-594 LLKEEIEVVVEA
+594 
-606 NKVVQVQVENAK
+606 
-618 ELGSLQVVKKD
+618 
-629 AESGKVLEGAEFRLK
+629 
-644 NESGQVVGEAKTTNK
+644 
-659 DGVVQFENLVPGKYT
+659 
-674 LEETKAPEGYK
+674 
-685 AVEVTVEVN
+685 
-694 VVANEVV
+694 
-701 KQEVMNE
+701 
-708 KVTGQFEIVK
+708 
-718 VDANDK
+718 
-724 TKVLSGAE
+724 
-732 FEVYKEGKK
+732 
-741 VDTLRTDKTGKVI
+741 
-754 STKLEPG
+754 KLEPG

-783 VVEANKV
+783 VVEADKV
-790 VQVQVENAKELGS
+790 VEVQVENAKELGS
-803 LQVVK
+803 LQVIK
-808 KDAESGKVLEGAEFR
+808 KDAESGKVLAGAEFK
-823 LKNENGQVVGEAKT
+823 LKNEAGQVVGEAKT

-844 QFENLVPGKYT
+844 KFESLVPGKYT

-867 VEVTVEVNVV
+867 LEVTVEVNVV
-877 ANEMVKQEVTN
+877 ANEVVKQEVTN

-898 KVDAEDKAKVLS
+898 KVDAEDKTKV
-910 DAEFAVYKDGKKVAE
+910 
-925 LKTDESGKVMSP
+925 
-937 KLPLGE
+937 
-943 YTVKETKAPEGYKL
+943 
-957 SNKEWKVTI
+957 
-966 QNENEIVKVEA
+966 
-977 ENEKVLGSLQII
+977 
-989 KTDDKDQAKRL
+989 
-1000 AGAEFTLKDVK
+1000 
-1011 GNVVKEGITTDE
+1011 
-1023 SGTVKVDGL
+1023 
-1032 VPGEYTLEETKA
+1032 
-1044 PEGYELTKQVI
+1044 
-1055 HATVDGEKVIDVKVT
+1055 
-1070 NSKSLGQ
+1070 
-1077 FEIVKVDANDKEKRL
+1077 L

-1099 YKDGKKVETLR
+1099 YKDSKKVDTLR
-1110 TDKTGKVISTK
+1110 TDKIGKVISQK
-1121 LEPGKYTLKE
+1121 LEPGTYTLKE

-1143 EIEVVVEANKVVQ
+1143 EIEVVVEANKVVE
-1156 VQVENAKELGSLQV
+1156 VQIENAKELGSLQV

-1179 VLEGAEFRLK
+1179 VLAGAEFKLK

-1198 AKTTDKDGVVKFE
+1198 AKITNKDGVVKFE

-1241 ANEVIK
+1241 ANEVVK

-1254 IAGQFEIVKVDANDK
+1254 VTGQFEIVKVDANDK
-1269 EKVLSGAEFTVYK
+1269 TELLSGAEFEVYK
-1282 GGKKVAELKTDESG
+1282 DGKKVAELKTDESG

-1312 TKAPEGYK
+1312 TKAPAGYK

-1330 QNEKEVVKVEAENER
+1330 QNEKEVVKVEAENEK

-1350 QIIKTDDKDQAK
+1350 QIIKMDDKDQTK

-1371 KDAQGNVVK
+1371 KDAKGNVVK
-1380 EGITTDKSGIVKVE
+1380 EGITTDKSGTVKVD

-1407 APEGYELTKQVIH
+1407 APEGYELTKQIIH

-1426 KVIDV
+1426 KVVDA

-1452 AKVLSNAE
+1452 TKVLSDAE
-1460 FEVYKDGEKVETLR
+1460 FEVYKDAKKVDTLR

-1480 VTSKKLEPGTYTLK
+1480 VVSQKLEPGKYTLK

-1508 IEVVVEANKVVQV
+1508 IEVVVEADKVVQV

-1541 GKVLE
+1541 GKVLA
-1546 GAEFKLKNET
+1546 GAEFKLKNEA

-1575 NLVPGKYTLEETKA
+1575 SLVPGKYTLEETKA

-1595 LEVTVEVNVVANKVI
+1595 LEVTVEVNVVANEVV
-1610 KQEVLNEKVKGKIT
+1610 KQEVMNEKVKEEIT
-1624 GQIEI
+1624 GQLEI
-1629 IKVDAN
+1629 TKVDAN
-1635 DRDKKLAGAVFEILK
+1635 NTNKILAGAVFEIWK

-1657 LTSDENG
+1657 LTTNKSG
-1664 KATSKELEPGDY
+1664 KATSKKLEPGDY
-1676 ILKEVQAP
+1676 TLKEIQAP
-1684 KGYSL
+1684 EGYTL
-1689 SDKEIEFTIS
+1689 SDKEMKFTIS
-1699 NQKIEVVKL
+1699 NEKIEFVKL
-1708 QITNEKET
+1708 QITNKKDTE
-1716 SKGPENPGGETEKP
+1716 KGPEKP
-1730 GEETEKPGEETEKPG
+1730 GEG
-1745 EETEKPGEG
+1745 TEKPGEG

-1767 GTEKPGEETEKP
+1767 GTEKPGE
-1779 GEGTENPGGET
+1779 G
-1790 EKPGEETEK
+1790 
-1799 PGEETEKPGEGTE
+1799 TEKPGEGTE
-1812 KPGEEVGEPNLP
+1812 KPGEGTEKPGEGTEKPGEGTEKPGEGTEKPGEGTEKPGEGTEKPGEGVEKPNLP
-1824 EKEQGSSNDQKLPAT
+1824 EKGQGSSNNQQLPAT
-1839 GHNTNYLPFIG
+1839 GHNTNYVPFIG
-1850 VILVLLGMRL
+1850 FMLLLLGIRL
-1860 RFMTK
+1860 RFMAK